1 MKSLI
6 INYFSILLCAQAF
19 FACAPDVKKAPE
31 RTFRIIHN
39 NDGSDLLGNRWFKQ
53 RPLTLADLDSC
64 VDMVA
69 NSQVTTYMMCSGSDF
84 FYVRSKYGHVM
95 GDDLNGTLDCGC
107 DTAQYNS
114 FRKYYRNHL
123 NLEKEGTDLVA
134 HTLTRAKEKGMEAF
148 ITYRMNDLHFN
159 DTTTHCPIWYT
170 DFWIEHPE
178 YWLNDTTQGY
188 NSGGALDFA
197 IKEVRDRKLAIISE
211 QLERYD
217 MIDGYDLDFM
227 RFIVYFKSGTGP
239 QNAPLMTQLVKDI
252 RKKVDEVSAKR
263 GKKILLSARV
273 APTVEQNMM
282 KGLDVREWLRLGLLD
297 FISTG
302 VHWRGD
308 PAMPVA
314 KFREEL
320 GDDLNIPFYSSIDDG
335 GYRPREFWSHGM
347 HRGMCSHIL
356 SQGADGIYL
365 FNYYFGEYYS
375 DYDGKLHLEDGGQVC
390 RVRIPELLQ
399 ELGSLETLKGRNK
412 VYALSDGVV
421 QYNIKPDSPLPLKI
435 DKGERKEAN
444 IYIGDAVEEG
454 YPEEAILFIRTNRPA
469 TCQLTINGQAIE
481 KEMPSY
487 TRLYDKER
495 GLEGAEKEYA
505 FILPANVL
513 KQGYNNIGFQS
524 GDENSFTVKRV
535 EVALKYGDVE
545 THGYF

>member
-19 FACAPDVKKAPE
+19 FACAPDVKKTPE

-39 NDGSDLLGNRWFKQ
+39 NDGSDLLGNRWFKY

-95 GDDLNGTLDCGC
+95 GDDLDGTLDCGC

-134 HTLTRAKEKGMEAF
+134 YTLKRAKEKGMEAF

-170 DFWIEHPE
+170 DFWIQHPE

-188 NSGGALDFA
+188 NSGGAFDFA

-211 QLERYD
+211 QLENYAD
-217 MIDGYDLDFM
+217 IIDGYDLDFM

-252 RKKVDEVSAKR
+252 RQKVDEISAKQGR
-263 GKKILLSARV
+263 KILLSARV

-282 KGLDVREWLRLGLLD
+282 KGLDIREWLRLGLLD

-308 PAMPVA
+308 P
-314 KFREEL
+314 
-320 GDDLNIPFYSSIDDG
+320 G
-335 GYRPREFWSHGM
+335 
-347 HRGMCSHIL
+347 
-356 SQGADGIYL
+356 SQV
-365 FNYYFGEYYS
+365 
-375 DYDGKLHLEDGGQVC
+375 Q
-390 RVRIPELLQ
+390 
-399 ELGSLETLKGRNK
+399 GRN
-412 VYALSDGVV
+412 
-421 QYNIKPDSPLPLKI
+421 
-435 DKGERKEAN
+435 GERPQHSVLQFDRRRRLPPA
-444 IYIGDAVEEG
+444 G
-454 YPEEAILFIRTNRPA
+454 ILV
-469 TCQLTINGQAIE
+469 
-481 KEMPSY
+481 
-487 TRLYDKER
+487 TRH
-495 GLEGAEKEYA
+495 A
-505 FILPANVL
+505 
-513 KQGYNNIGFQS
+513 Q
-524 GDENSFTVKRV
+524 
-535 EVALKYGDVE
+535 GDVFPYPL
-545 THGYF
+545 TGGRRDLPVQLLFRHAQYRT